1 MNRKPIIKHLDPWK
15 SKRTIVISDIHGNL
29 DAYLK
34 LLDECDYQAGTDR
47 LLLLGDLIE
56 KGPKNLET
64 LQTIIQQTKQG
75 EVHALM
81 GNCDFTIKNAFLSYR
96 LDFLKQ
102 ILLIRKKSILH
113 EMASAIGMEF
123 HPNTDMEAFCQN
135 LRLHYYEE
143 LAFCNDLPHI
153 LETDSMIFTHAGIL
167 NEQNYGDD
175 FRIPMTTPLF
185 LKSAPRFKK
194 TVICGHMPVTEYQ
207 RHIAHF
213 DPLYSAEKNIYC
225 IDGGNIVKKG
235 GQLNALIFQ
244 DHYVE
249 IKRCDLL
256 EKATVTEEV
265 PYHTQIPFF
274 MTWNHGQVE
283 LLKKEKLQS
292 YVYSPYINRSFWVDN
307 SFLQVRHGQLYATDY
322 TNYQIPLRV
331 NDEVKIVREYQDRVQ
346 IKKDGVLGWCYQS
359 QLKKHSI

>member
-1 MNRKPIIKHLDPWK
+1 MNRKPIIKHLGPWK
-15 SKRTIVISDIHGNL
+15 KKRTIVISDIHGNL

-34 LLDECDYQAGTDR
+34 LLDECDYQEGEDR

-56 KGPKNLET
+56 KGPRNLET
-64 LQTIIQQTKQG
+64 LRTIIRQSKQG

-102 ILLIRKKSILH
+102 ILMIRKNSILH
-113 EMASAIGMEF
+113 EMASAIGIEF
-123 HPNTDMEAFCQN
+123 HDTTDMEKFCNILRQN
-135 LRLHYYEE
+135 YYEE

-153 LETDSMIFTHAGIL
+153 LESDAMIFTHAGIQSEE
-167 NEQNYGDD
+167 NFGDD
-175 FRIPMTTPLF
+175 FRTPMTTPLF
-185 LKSAPRFKK
+185 LDSAPKFNK
-194 TVICGHMPVTEYQ
+194 TVVCGHMPVTEYQ

-213 DPLYSAEKNIYC
+213 DPLFSPEKNIYC
-225 IDGGNIVKKG
+225 IDGGNIVKKA

-244 DHYVE
+244 DNYVE

-256 EKATVTEEV
+256 ETAIVKEEV

-274 MTWNHGQVE
+274 ITWNHGQVD
-283 LLKKEKLQS
+283 LLKKEKQES

-307 SFLQVRHGQLYATDY
+307 SFLQIRHGQLFATDY

-331 NDEVKIVREYQDRVQ
+331 NDKVKIVHQYQDRVQ
-346 IKKDGVLGWCYQS
+346 IKKDGVLGWCYQR